1 MTPPDMLDEQAA
13 DRSTTVPTGPSWSDR
28 AGTDA
33 NLRTELVHRHLAAR
47 IGVAEE
53 QLQILED
60 HSPAPEVLVARFGA
74 TITEA
79 QAVLDRERAEVAVRV
94 EHRRQD
100 TELQISELLAKA
112 LAEATAILEVAAEV
126 RATTATAATPPAS
139 GRTGR
144 CSRGPRRGRGRPVVN
159 EPTPFA
165 LASVPA
171 VSTDPRLLTMHL
183 DICRMRAELE
193 LLEGRISRIRASE
206 AEAAADTRPFVD
218 RAQDLVDRTVA
229 SLLEAGRAEI
239 EATDRQSIGAAEARM
254 AEANRQARLLITA
267 AREELAAALTE
278 RAEAAERA
286 HGSAADVVILPDE
299 GLVVLP
305 GDDLVVLPDEGLVVL
320 PGDDAVLSSADGLR
334 RAPRR
339 RRRAGAHRPRRRA
352 LGRRRCQRRRGRA
365 GGRRRR
371 SSLRTSRSPSNRPP
385 ADPGFFAGAGFAP
398 PAATSASE
406 RFEPPIE
413 RHPAARRL
421 RLLLLRLPP
430 VGRRPRPVRPRRRPR
445 RSLPRPAASMPP
457 TTSGWPSPHPP
468 RRHPRVTT
476 SCPRSPPAGR
486 PAWLR
491 PIEAVAALILVAL
504 VVAVGLVI
512 VG

>member
-1 MTPPDMLDEQAA
+1 M
-13 DRSTTVPTGPSWSDR
+13 S
-28 AGTDA
+28 
-33 NLRTELVHRHLAAR
+33 
-47 IGVAEE
+47 
-53 QLQILED
+53 
-60 HSPAPEVLVARFGA
+60 
-74 TITEA
+74 
-79 QAVLDRERAEVAVRV
+79 
-94 EHRRQD
+94 
-100 TELQISELLAKA
+100 
-112 LAEATAILEVAAEV
+112 
-126 RATTATAATPPAS
+126 
-139 GRTGR
+139 
-144 CSRGPRRGRGRPVVN
+144 

-171 VSTDPRLLTMHL
+171 ASTDPRLLTMHL

-239 EATDRQSIGAAEARM
+239 EATERQSIGDAEARM

-320 PGDDAVLSSADGLR
+320 PGDDAVMSSADGLVVVPGDPVVLVLTDHDGEPPLGAGVGAT
-334 RAPRR
+334 APEP
-339 RRRAGAHRPRRRA
+339 AFTTAA
-352 LGRRRCQRRRGRA
+352 E
-365 GGRRRR
+365 
-371 SSLRTSRSPSNRPP
+371 PP
-385 ADPGFFAGAGFAP
+385 AEPVTIEPAALDPGFFAGAGFAP
-398 PAATSASE
+398 PAPPDPPSDPSVGATW
-406 RFEPPIE
+406 PPPPPAPPAPTGGSTPPPPP
-413 RHPAARRL
+413 PAAT
-421 RLLLLRLPP
+421 
-430 VGRRPRPVRPRRRPR
+430 
-445 RSLPRPAASMPP
+445 
-457 TTSGWPSPHPP
+457 TTSESSESSEPTAPASSVADDAYDAWLALA
-468 RRHPRVTT
+468 
-476 SCPRSPPAGR
+476 PPADAVPPGVDEQSEITGTGR

-491 PIEAVAALILVAL
+491 PLEAAAALILVAL
-504 VVAVGLVI
+504 VVAVGLVL